1 MLKKFIEQPV
11 LATVVSILLVILGI
25 VGMTSLPIERFPNIA
40 PPTVQVKAFYP
51 GANAETILRAVAP
64 PLEEA
69 INGVEDMSYM
79 NSSSNND
86 GSLVITVYFKLGTD
100 PDQAAVNVQNRVAS
114 ATGSLPPEVVQAGI
128 VTREKQNSPIMG
140 IKPFS
145 DDAKT

>member
-40 PPTVQVKAFYP
+40 PPTVQVRAFYP

-86 GSLVITVYFKLGTD
+86 GSLVITVFFKLGTN
-100 PDQAAVNVQNRVAS
+100 PDQ
-114 ATGSLPPEVVQAGI
+114 
-128 VTREKQNSPIMG
+128 
-140 IKPFS
+140 
-145 DDAKT
+145 